1 MKFVLSFV
9 ALSLLGVAAC
19 ATEVPDP
26 GTATEASATEAT
38 STGALSA
45 APEVAASPQAVTC
58 FEVWK
63 CDKICG
69 QFVGGVLVRFGT
81 NVLHEHC
88 SDGTDTVEITHP
100 CGEDCF

>member
-1 MKFVLSFV
+1 MKYVLPFVV
-9 ALSLLGVAAC
+9 LSLLGVAAC
-19 ATEVPDP
+19 GVDVTDATTDS
-26 GTATEASATEAT
+26 TDT
-38 STGALSA
+38 STSAEQLSSP